1 LTISSDQ
8 GEYSVAVVVPSWNEA
23 QHIASVIASMPSWV
37 DAIIVVDDAS
47 ADGTGDAALSV
58 ADARL
63 TVVRHEVNSGVGGAM
78 VTGYRAAL
86 DRRFDIVAKM
96 DADGQMQGDELRRL
110 VRPLVDGLAE
120 YTKGNRFLAIRG
132 EDTMPQLRRF
142 GSFGLS
148 FLTKMSSG
156 YWHVFDSQCGFTA
169 VTANAL
175 RAISLDDLARD
186 YFFENDMLISLNE
199 RGARVVDVP
208 ITTFYGSE
216 TSGMRISRVLLT
228 FPLRL
233 LLAGWRRV
241 AHKYFVIDFGAI
253 GALLLA
259 GSVLVAFGLI
269 FGGYHWW
276 RSEATG
282 VVASTGTV
290 MLAVLP
296 LIVGVQ
302 ALIQGFAIE
311 VADSPGA
318 VETRAC
324 ARRLMS
330 LGGSGQ

>member
-1 LTISSDQ
+1 VTVPGLG
-8 GEYSVAVVVPSWNEA
+8 GEYSVAVVLPSHNEA
-23 QHIASVIASMPSWV
+23 AHVAQVIASVPPWV

-47 ADGTGDAALSV
+47 SDGTAAAALSCGDSRV
-58 ADARL
+58 
-63 TVVRHEVNSGVGGAM
+63 TVISHDTNTGVGGAM
-78 VTGYRAAL
+78 VTGYRLAL
-86 DRRFDIVAKM
+86 ERRFDIVAKM
-96 DADGQMQGDELRRL
+96 DSDGQMLGDELKSL
-110 VRPLVDGLAE
+110 VQPLVAGLAE
-120 YTKGNRFLAIRG
+120 YTKGNRFLASRG
-132 EDTMPQLRRF
+132 GREGMPRLRSF
-142 GSFGLS
+142 GSVGLS

-169 VTANAL
+169 ATANAL
-175 RAISLDDLARD
+175 RAISLDALASD

-208 ITTFYGSE
+208 ISTRYADE
-216 TSGMRISRVLLT
+216 TSGMSVSRVLLT

-233 LLAGWRRV
+233 FVGGWRRIIR
-241 AHKYFVIDFGAI
+241 KYFVIDFGAV

-259 GSVLVAFGLI
+259 GLLLMAIGIV

-276 RSEATG
+276 LSEATG

-302 ALIQGFAIE
+302 ALIQGIAME

-318 VETRAC
+318 AETREC

-330 LGGSGQ
+330 LDGSE